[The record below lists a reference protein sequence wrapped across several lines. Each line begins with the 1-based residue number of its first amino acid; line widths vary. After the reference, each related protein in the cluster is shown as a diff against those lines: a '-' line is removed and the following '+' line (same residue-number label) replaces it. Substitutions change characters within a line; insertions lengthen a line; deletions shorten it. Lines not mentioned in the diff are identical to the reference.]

1 MRVDVEVNG
10 RKISALSVEERSGAA
25 APEVVLDCRKTT
37 EIPADEVPLPD
48 GVRRVRLPMTAQT
61 LSEQD
66 LEQVRREFA
75 RSGGPF
81 QVVSQTGWRAAT
93 VVLAHAGRVLG
104 WKPEEALARCPGLE
118 ARSDLAGFLG
128 TYLTEH
134 ADRSE
139 RRDGDFP
146 TH

>member
-10 RKISALSVEERSGAA
+10 RKITAIPVAMRDQIQ
-25 APEVVLDCRKTT
+25 APEVLLDCRRST
-37 EIPADEVPLPD
+37 EFPSGQVPAPPEGLKL
-48 GVRRVRLPMTAQT
+48 VRLPLSAES

-75 RSGGPF
+75 RSAGPF
-81 QVVSQTGWRAAT
+81 LVVSQTGLRAAT

-118 ARSDLAGFLG
+118 ADPRLTGFL
-128 TYLTEH
+128 TRYLKEH
-134 ADRSE
+134 ADRSV
-139 RRDGDFP
+139 RKDGDF
-146 TH
+146 

>member
-1 MRVDVEVNG
+1 M
-10 RKISALSVEERSGAA
+10 
-25 APEVVLDCRKTT
+25 TT
-37 EIPADEVPLPD
+37 K
-48 GVRRVRLPMTAQT
+48 T

-66 LEQVRREFA
+66 MEQVRREFA

-104 WKPEEALARCPGLE
+104 WKPEEALARCPGLGE
-118 ARSDLAGFLG
+118 RADLAGFLS

-134 ADRSE
+134 ADRGE
-139 RRDGDFP
+139 RRDADFP
-146 TH
+146 VH